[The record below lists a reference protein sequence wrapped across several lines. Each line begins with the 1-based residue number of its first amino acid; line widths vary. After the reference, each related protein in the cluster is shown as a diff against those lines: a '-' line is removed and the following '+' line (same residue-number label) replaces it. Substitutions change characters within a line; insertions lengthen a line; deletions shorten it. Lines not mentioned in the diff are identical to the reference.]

1 MKENIRLSIRGIKG
15 HKMRSFLT
23 MLGIIIGIASIIS
36 IVSTIKGTN
45 EQIQKNLIGSGDNMV
60 NIVLNKDDWEYGME
74 EGIPSGIPEITGE
87 LYKKIEKIEH
97 VESVA
102 LYKKRQEFD
111 AVSYQDKKINGI
123 NVLGIQE
130 DYLLS
135 ASLTVIKGRGLL
147 KKDQENHVKVCLLDQ
162 QVAEQ
167 FFSEGNAVGEI
178 IEIHGVPFTV
188 VGIVKNKKVFEP
200 DIKNLE
206 DYYMFHTDQTGSVYI
221 PDSIWPVIYQYDEPF
236 QVLIRSDKT
245 TNITTIGKK
254 AEKLLNEKNEN
265 ADGVKYKTQDLVEQ
279 AKQIQQLS
287 KSTNMMLIWIAGISL
302 LVGGIGVMNIMLVTV
317 TERTRE
323 IGLKKAIG
331 ARKRTILFQF
341 LTESVVLT
349 SLGGIIGIIT
359 GLILSKLISIMNGT
373 PVSISITAS
382 LFAFLFS
389 MGIGII
395 FGILPSMKASNLD
408 PIDALRYE

>member
-1 MKENIRLSIRGIKG
+1 MKENIRLSIRGIKA

-45 EQIQKNLIGSGDNMV
+45 EQIEKNLIGSGDNMV
-60 NIVLNKDDWEYGME
+60 NVVLNKDDWEYDMT
-74 EGIPSGIPEITGE
+74 EGIPSGIPKIQKE
-87 LYKKIEKIEH
+87 LYNNLKEIEH
-97 VESVA
+97 VEGVS

-111 AVSYQDKKINGI
+111 VVSYKEKKVNGV
-123 NVLGIQE
+123 NVLGISQ
-130 DYLLS
+130 DYLDT
-135 ASLTVIKGRGLL
+135 ASLTVLQGRGLTETDNE
-147 KKDQENHVKVCLLDQ
+147 KAEKVCLLDQ
-162 QVAEQ
+162 QIAEQ
-167 FFSEGNAVGEI
+167 LFSGEKAVGGI

-188 VGIVKNKKVFEP
+188 AGIVKNKKAFQP
-200 DIKNLE
+200 DIQSMD
-206 DYYMFHTDQTGSVYI
+206 DYYMFHTGKTGAIYI
-221 PDSIWPVIYQYDEPF
+221 PDAAWPVIYQYDEPSNI
-236 QVLIRSDKT
+236 LLRSDKT
-245 TNITTIGKK
+245 SNMTAIGKE
-254 AEKLLNEKNEN
+254 AEKILNEKNEN
-265 ADGVKYKTQDLVEQ
+265 KDGIVYKTQDLVEQ

-287 KSTNMMLIWIAGISL
+287 KSTNMMLIWIAAISL

-317 TERTRE
+317 TERTKE

-331 ARKRTILFQF
+331 AKKKTILFQF

-349 SLGGIIGIIT
+349 SLGGAAGIVT
-359 GLILSKLISIMNGT
+359 GIVLAKLISIVNGT
-373 PVSISITAS
+373 PVSISAAAS
-382 LFAFLFS
+382 LIAFIFS